1 MPRFFRAAKLGVD
14 LGSSSVKVIS
24 LNGRKVSLA
33 ALMDIPKS
41 SLEDENALTNTLSN
55 FFKDLNIIG
64 KDVVVQIP
72 GTMSF
77 IRTLTLPLMPKN
89 ELKEAVQWE
98 IKRQL
103 PYSSDEAV
111 YDYIAKE
118 TPDGIV
124 ATFASAERK
133 NTQRFIDP
141 LINAGLNVTAVDINP
156 LCLMRV
162 FPLQSPGNIILVD
175 IGAKNMEINIV
186 KSGVLRLSRSVNI
199 GGETIREYL
208 LSEGFM
214 GTEADKIMMNGPLD
228 KIRDIL
234 DQLIREIL
242 RSIDYYKATFKEK
255 DFSEAILTGGGAIN
269 YAVKSYFSQV
279 FDFPVKAPNPFENLV
294 LKDESLRPLGP
305 RFSTAIGLARRAL

>member
-24 LNGRKVSLA
+24 LAGRKVSLA

-41 SLEDENALTNTLSN
+41 SLEDKNALTNTLSN

-72 GTMSF
+72 GILSF
-77 IRTLTLPLMPKN
+77 VRTLTLPMMPKN

-103 PYSSDEAV
+103 PYSSDDAV

-118 TPDGIV
+118 TSEGIV
-124 ATFASAERK
+124 TTFASADRK
-133 NTQRFIDP
+133 NTQSFIDP
-141 LINAGLNVTAVDINP
+141 LINAGINVTAVDINP

-162 FPLQSPGNIILVD
+162 FQFQSAGNSILVD
-175 IGAKNMEINIV
+175 IGAKNMEINII

-199 GGETIREYL
+199 GRETIKEYL
-208 LSEGFM
+208 LSQGF
-214 GTEADKIMMNGPLD
+214 NGS
-228 KIRDIL
+228 
-234 DQLIREIL
+234 
-242 RSIDYYKATFKEK
+242 RS
-255 DFSEAILTGGGAIN
+255 
-269 YAVKSYFSQV
+269 
-279 FDFPVKAPNPFENLV
+279 
-294 LKDESLRPLGP
+294 R
-305 RFSTAIGLARRAL
+305 

>member
-14 LGSSSVKVIS
+14 LGTSSVKVIS

-41 SLEDENALTNTLSN
+41 SLEDENALTSLLSN
-55 FFKDLNIIG
+55 FFRDLKIIG
-64 KDVVVQIP
+64 RDVVVQIP

-77 IRTLTLPLMPKN
+77 IRTITLPLMPKN

-103 PYSSDEAV
+103 PYSSDDAV
-111 YDYIAKE
+111 YDYIANE

-124 ATFASAERK
+124 ATFASAEKK

-162 FPLQSPGNIILVD
+162 FPLQGSGNIILVD
-175 IGAKNMEINIV
+175 IGAKSMEINIL
-186 KSGVLRLSRSVNI
+186 KAGVLRISRSVNI
-199 GGETIREYL
+199 GSENIKEYL
-208 LSEGFM
+208 FSQGLIGA
-214 GTEADKIMMNGPLD
+214 EADKIMMNGPLD
-228 KIRDIL
+228 KIRDML
-234 DQLIREIL
+234 DQLLREIL
-242 RSIDYYKATFKEK
+242 RSIDYLPGMGSTTA
-255 DFSEAILTGGGAIN
+255 G
-269 YAVKSYFSQV
+269 
-279 FDFPVKAPNPFENLV
+279 PM
-294 LKDESLRPLGP
+294 SL
-305 RFSTAIGLARRAL
+305 